1 MTGEDGALILQ
12 RQRRVALHDPL
23 FDFRSLAFLP
33 EWCAMDDA
41 VEEWAA
47 VVTGRALDGPWD
59 TDELAFPSVG
69 GRAYRRVAVTSHI
82 EKREMRR

>member
-1 MTGEDGALILQ
+1 VLLLK

-23 FDFRSLAFLP
+23 LDLRALAFFP
-33 EWCAMDDA
+33 ERCAMDDT

-47 VVTGRALDGPWD
+47 VVAGRPLDGPWD

-82 EKREMRR
+82 EKREMRC

>member
-1 MTGEDGALILQ
+1 MTEVNGALILQ

-23 FDFRSLAFLP
+23 FDFRPLAFVP
-33 EWCAMDDA
+33 ERCAMDDA

-47 VVTGRALDGPWD
+47 IVAGRSLDGPWD

-82 EKREMRR
+82 EKRQMRR